1 MKSIVNLRY
10 KILKHPLDKV
20 FDDIPGGSA
29 APIPRNWG
37 ITKKKV
43 FCEHTSF
50 FLSLD
55 PFCAVPLLP

>member
-29 APIPRNWG
+29 APIPRNGG

-43 FCEHTSF
+43 FVNIQVSF
-50 FLSLD
+50 YL
-55 PFCAVPLLP
+55 